1 MRNIVLTIVI
11 ASLVALLAACSSATP
26 TLEGTGLTIKNTIQ
40 APAFN
45 MPEETAFGK
54 DTTKTLGASTTSYP
68 ASETEYVYDIEVSD
82 SSIKLTWLDNPA
94 TKAFERVIEDGTFD
108 RYYLTFDKDIIKS
121 ATANTSATLVPNI
134 TKVTGTEIEFE
145 VGPGKQVGV
154 GFDIVIDLK
163 LK

>member
-1 MRNIVLTIVI
+1 MKRIIL
-11 ASLVALLAACSSATP
+11 SLITVSLIGLLAACSQKTP
-26 TLEGTGLTIKNTIQ
+26 TLDGTALTIKNTIQ
-40 APAFN
+40 APAFGS
-45 MPEETAFGK
+45 PDESPFGK
-54 DTTKTLGASTTSYP
+54 DTTKTLGAGTTSYSG
-68 ASETEYVYDIEVSD
+68 SETEYVYDIAVSD
-82 SSIKLTWLDNPA
+82 SSIKLNWIDNPE

-108 RYYLTFDKDIIKS
+108 RYYLTFDKDVIKS

-134 TKVTGTEIEFE
+134 TKVSGTVIEFE